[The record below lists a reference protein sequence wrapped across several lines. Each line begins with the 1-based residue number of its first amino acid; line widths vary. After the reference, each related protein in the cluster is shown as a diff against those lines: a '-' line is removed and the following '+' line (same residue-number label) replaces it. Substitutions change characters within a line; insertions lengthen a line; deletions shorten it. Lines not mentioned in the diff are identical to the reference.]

1 MSRIDDLIK
10 QFCPDGVEYKAIG
23 DIVDILD
30 SQRRPVSKEKRIQGQ
45 YPYYGANG
53 VQDYVNEYIFDGTFL
68 LVGEDGSVINK
79 DNTPVLNWA
88 TGKIWVNNHA
98 HILQERPNGTK
109 LRYVYFCLSCT
120 NVFALVKG
128 MPPKLNQQNLK
139 SITIPV
145 PPLPVQEEIVRI
157 LDNFSM
163 LEAELEAELEAR
175 KKQYEHYRNQ
185 MLSFDEG
192 GDDTPVETKS
202 FGDVIK
208 IQNGFAFKS
217 TLFKPSGIPVLRIT
231 NIQQSCVQAD
241 DLIYADPNDYDVDF
255 ESFKVFP
262 NDIVIALSGAT
273 TGKSGKNK
281 TDITFLLNQRVAK
294 FIPDET
300 QIINGYLYHLVQ
312 SKEQEFLQLA
322 GGGAQPNLS
331 TEQVKKMQIYVPP
344 IAEQERIVAILDKF
358 DALVNDISVGLPAEI
373 AARRKQYEYYRNK
386 LLDFKKAE

>member
-157 LDNFSM
+157 LDNFSK

-192 GDDTPVETKS
+192 GDDAHSVEMLKLGDLCDISTGTKPS
-202 FGDVIK
+202 VILDEVADYEYINAGTSNSGYVSDYNCRGDVVTTPSRGQGGIGFVGYQSKDFWLGPLVYQLRSKNTTKLLNKYLYYALCTRKRDILRCKKEGGVPAVNSSDIK
-208 IQNGFAFKS
+208 NIQ
-217 TLFKPSGIPVLRIT
+217 IPV
-231 NIQQSCVQAD
+231 
-241 DLIYADPNDYDVDF
+241 P
-255 ESFKVFP
+255 
-262 NDIVIALSGAT
+262 
-273 TGKSGKNK
+273 
-281 TDITFLLNQRVAK
+281 LL
-294 FIPDET
+294 
-300 QIINGYLYHLVQ
+300 
-312 SKEQEFLQLA
+312 
-322 GGGAQPNLS
+322 
-331 TEQVKKMQIYVPP
+331 
-344 IAEQERIVAILDKF
+344 AEQERIMAILDKF